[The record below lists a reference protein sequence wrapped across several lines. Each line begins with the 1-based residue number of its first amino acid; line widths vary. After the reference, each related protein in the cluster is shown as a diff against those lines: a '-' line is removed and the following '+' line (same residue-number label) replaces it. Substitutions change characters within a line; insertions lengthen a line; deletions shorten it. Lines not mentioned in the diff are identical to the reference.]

1 MREPWRTLLLVF
13 AVIVSLA
20 MTKTCDKE
28 AYANGPPM
36 VVDPTY
42 GKLVWESE
50 DGKIQMYRI
59 VDRVEGL
66 IVICYPLVGQLHG
79 KTVSNFCIYKKAGV
93 FD

>member
-1 MREPWRTLLLVF
+1 MTVVLLMVTLN
-13 AVIVSLA
+13 
-20 MTKTCDKE
+20 TCE
-28 AYANGPPM
+28 AQANGPPM

-50 DGKIQMYRI
+50 DGKVKMYRI

-66 IVICYPLVGQLHG
+66 LVICYPLVGQLHG